1 MKSALFPERRTDR
14 GGLGQ
19 RRYTAAGRVVLRG
32 TRGKDGCGMKK
43 CGRLTA
49 LLLAGLLTL
58 SGALAGCSEKAAEEA
73 ETGGADQETTAP
85 VQAAEENTSGGEAS
99 DALIA
104 VEADYDWTAGVAKN
118 DYGGYEFMILNGCT
132 ASWYSYT
139 LVTTEE
145 TTGEPVNDAV
155 YERTQRTNEFLNVD
169 VKENNVSDSTAE
181 LKRSVKAGGGDFD
194 VALCT
199 LMNSFGIA
207 MEGNILDLNTLG
219 GQLDLSTSWWD
230 QNAVHDLDINGKLY
244 FTTSDFDTTRFDSI
258 RSLYFNK
265 QLVTDLSLENPYDLV
280 DDNRW
285 TLDKFV
291 EICALGESDLDG
303 DGVMTDTDRYGYVT
317 YGELA
322 VDMLTA
328 GAGIRYIDK
337 DPDTGRLMDGTQGEK
352 LVDVYAKIYDLLW
365 TDNRIFDCRQSRYSK
380 YDRGLGDRIQEPV
393 FTENHAIFYSECMAW
408 TRVLREMEADFG
420 VVPPPKFNEDQDRY
434 YSIILNPFMQ
444 MIPITEKETERT
456 CNILDVLAAASHD
469 TVVDAY
475 VNVTLTG
482 KVARDPDTVR
492 MLHLVFAELYYN
504 LHFSNIGIRSTIQN
518 GLTGGQENISS
529 MIQKTAKSVNK
540 GLEKVNAQFF
550 G

>member
-1 MKSALFPERRTDR
+1 MERTADKMEKSKR
-14 GGLGQ
+14 
-19 RRYTAAGRVVLRG
+19 
-32 TRGKDGCGMKK
+32 M
-43 CGRLTA
+43 TA
-49 LLLAGLLTL
+49 LLLAALLGISSL
-58 SGALAGCSEKAAEEA
+58 LAGCSEKAAEETA
-73 ETGGADQETTAP
+73 EAADPGGVTA
-85 VQAAEENTSGGEAS
+85 QAQGENAEEAPSDLP

-104 VEADYDWTAGVAKN
+104 VEADYDWSAGVAKN
-118 DYGGYEFMILNGCT
+118 DYGGYEFTILNGCT

-169 VKENNVSDSTAE
+169 VKENNISDSTSE
-181 LKRSVKAGGGDFD
+181 LKRAVKAGSNDFD
-194 VALCT
+194 AALCT

-207 MEGNILDLNTLG
+207 VEGSIHDLNTLSDR
-219 GQLDLSTSWWD
+219 LDLTNKWWD

-265 QLVTDLSLENPYDLV
+265 QLITDLSLENPYDLV

-291 EICALGESDLDG
+291 EMCALGESDTDG
-303 DGVMTDTDRYGYVT
+303 DGVMTDKDRYGYVT

-337 DPDTGRLMDGTQGEK
+337 DPDTGRLIDGTQGEK

-380 YDRGLGDRIQEPV
+380 YDRGLGDRIQEPI
-393 FTENHAIFYSECMAW
+393 FTENKAIFYSECMAW

-420 VVPPPKFNEDQDRY
+420 VAPPPKFDEKQDRY

-444 MIPITEKETERT
+444 MIPITDPDTART

-492 MLHLVFAELYYN
+492 MLHLVFDELYYN
-504 LHFSNIGIRSTIQN
+504 LHFSNISIRSTIQN
-518 GLTGGQENISS
+518 GLTGGNENISS

-540 GLEKVNAQFF
+540 GLDKVNNLFF
-550 G
+550 D

>member
-1 MKSALFPERRTDR
+1 MKNHA
-14 GGLGQ
+14 
-19 RRYTAAGRVVLRG
+19 
-32 TRGKDGCGMKK
+32 
-43 CGRLTA
+43 RLIS
-49 LLLAGLLTL
+49 LLLAALLVLCAAAGT
-58 SGALAGCSEKAAEEA
+58 GCSEKAAENEGSA
-73 ETGGADQETTAP
+73 ETEASP
-85 VQAAEENTSGGEAS
+85 VAGTDEGSTDDAGDAAS
-99 DALIA
+99 DALIV
-104 VEADYDWTAGVAKN
+104 VEEDYDWKAGVRQK
-118 DYGGYEFMILNGCT
+118 DYGGYEFVLLNGCT

-145 TTGEPVNDAV
+145 ITGEPVNDAI
-155 YERTQRTNEFLNVD
+155 YERTQRTNEFLNVS
-169 VKENNVSDSTAE
+169 VKENNISDSTAE
-181 LKRSVKAGGGDFD
+181 LKRAVKAGSNDFD
-194 VALCT
+194 VGLCT

-207 MEGNILDLNTLG
+207 TEGNILDLNTLG
-219 GQLDLSTSWWD
+219 SDLDLTTSWWD

-265 QLVTDLSLENPYDLV
+265 QLIEDLSIENPYNLV

-285 TLDKFV
+285 TIDKFI
-291 EICALGESDLDG
+291 EICAMGESDMDG
-303 DGVMTDTDRYGYVT
+303 DGVMTDSDRYGYVT

-328 GAGIRYIDK
+328 GCGIRYIDK
-337 DPDTGRLMDGTQGEK
+337 DPETGRLMDGTQGEK
-352 LVDVYAKIYDLLW
+352 LIDVYAKIYDLLW

-380 YDRGLGDRIQEPV
+380 YDRGLGDRIQEPI
-393 FTENHAIFYSECMAW
+393 FTENKAIFYSECMAW

-444 MIPITEKETERT
+444 MIPITDPDTART

-492 MLHLVFAELYYN
+492 MLHLVFDELYYN
-504 LHFSNIGIRSTIQN
+504 LHFSNINIRSSIPN
-518 GLTGGQENISS
+518 GLTGGSENIASI
-529 MIQKTAKSVNK
+529 IQKTAKSVNK

-550 G
+550 D